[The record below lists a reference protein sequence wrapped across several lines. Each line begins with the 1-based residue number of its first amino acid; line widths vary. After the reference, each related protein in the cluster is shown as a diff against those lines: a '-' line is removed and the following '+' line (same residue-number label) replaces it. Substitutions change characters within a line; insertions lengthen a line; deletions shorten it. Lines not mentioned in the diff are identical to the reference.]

1 MMRKSLTIFLA
12 VAILL
17 LIIPEDVLAKR
28 LLPQAKQP
36 ATKSTKTIST
46 TSTDR
51 IKTSVKFRGD
61 RLGLVATF
69 SNLEVADK
77 VSYSLTYTQ
86 RGIQEGAGGSLTDLS
101 GAQTRE
107 LLFGTCSHGVCRY
120 HSGIKNAR
128 FVVTTTLKNG
138 KKVSKLFRL
147 KI

>member
-1 MMRKSLTIFLA
+1 MRKSLTILLVVA
-12 VAILL
+12 VLL
-17 LIIPEDVLAKR
+17 LMTPGDILAKR

-36 ATKSTKTIST
+36 ATKSTKTISAT
-46 TSTDR
+46 TDR

-61 RLGLVATF
+61 RLGLVATL